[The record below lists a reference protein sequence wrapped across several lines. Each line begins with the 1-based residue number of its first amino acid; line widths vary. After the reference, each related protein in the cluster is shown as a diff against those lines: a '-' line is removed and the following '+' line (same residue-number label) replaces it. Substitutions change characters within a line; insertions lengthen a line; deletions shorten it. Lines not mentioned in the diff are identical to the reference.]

1 MFHREEKT
9 QLFILHI
16 PNHPEMYS
24 QNLVLISIS
33 FYKTCSHFLLIFV
46 STQSFAILNFKLLQY
61 AAKNIIFGMMQ
72 QMIPLM
78 TKFNTLYSPIKVLIL
93 NVIIAEI
100 NVTTA

>member
-1 MFHREEKT
+1 
-9 QLFILHI
+9 
-16 PNHPEMYS
+16 
-24 QNLVLISIS
+24 
-33 FYKTCSHFLLIFV
+33 
-46 STQSFAILNFKLLQY
+46 
-61 AAKNIIFGMMQ
+61 MMQ